1 MEEGKFKR
9 VVVALT
15 VGAVLLLTVL
25 LSVMVYQIVA
35 ILNSQRELAE
45 LSGLSYQTI
54 RTKLYRDNMPF
65 ADAEKILDLLGY
77 EICIIDKETK
87 KPLL

>member
-1 MEEGKFKR
+1 MSAAQLIR
-9 VVVALT
+9 LALSEKK
-15 VGAVLLLTVL
+15 V
-25 LSVMVYQIVA
+25 
-35 ILNSQRELAE
+35 NQRELAE
-45 LSGLSYQTI
+45 LLGMSYQTI

>member
-1 MEEGKFKR
+1 MSASLLIRK
-9 VVVALT
+9 ALREK
-15 VGAVLLLTVL
+15 G
-25 LSVMVYQIVA
+25 I
-35 ILNSQRELAE
+35 SQKELAE

-65 ADAEKILDLLGY
+65 ADAEKILNLLGY
-77 EICIIDKETK
+77 DICIIDKETK

>member
-1 MEEGKFKR
+1 MSAAR
-9 VVVALT
+9 LIRLALREKK
-15 VGAVLLLTVL
+15 V
-25 LSVMVYQIVA
+25 
-35 ILNSQRELAE
+35 NQRELAE
-45 LSGLSYQTI
+45 LLGMSYQTI

-77 EICIIDKETK
+77 NVCIIDKETK

>member
-1 MEEGKFKR
+1 MSASR
-9 VVVALT
+9 LIRIALREK
-15 VGAVLLLTVL
+15 GLT
-25 LSVMVYQIVA
+25 
-35 ILNSQRELAE
+35 QRELAE

-77 EICIIDKETK
+77 DIYIIDKETK

>member
-1 MEEGKFKR
+1 MSGSLLIRK
-9 VVVALT
+9 ALREK
-15 VGAVLLLTVL
+15 G
-25 LSVMVYQIVA
+25 I
-35 ILNSQRELAE
+35 SQKELAE

-77 EICIIDKETK
+77 DICIIDKETK
-87 KPLL
+87 KTLL

>member
-1 MEEGKFKR
+1 MSAAQLIR
-9 VVVALT
+9 LALSEKK
-15 VGAVLLLTVL
+15 V
-25 LSVMVYQIVA
+25 
-35 ILNSQRELAE
+35 NQRELAE
-45 LSGLSYQTI
+45 LLGMSYQTI

-77 EICIIDKETK
+77 NVCIIDKETK

>member
-1 MEEGKFKR
+1 MSASTLIR
-9 VVVALT
+9 MALKEK
-15 VGAVLLLTVL
+15 G
-25 LSVMVYQIVA
+25 I
-35 ILNSQRELAE
+35 SQKELAE

-77 EICIIDKETK
+77 KIVIVDKETK

>member
-1 MEEGKFKR
+1 MSAAR
-9 VVVALT
+9 LIRLALSEKK
-15 VGAVLLLTVL
+15 V
-25 LSVMVYQIVA
+25 
-35 ILNSQRELAE
+35 NQRELAE
-45 LSGLSYQTI
+45 LLGMSYQTI

-77 EICIIDKETK
+77 NVCIIDKETK